1 MVIPGTMNSQG
12 NQAVKFNGAFAF
24 YITKT
29 EIDLRGVINHLQND
43 YDDFYR
49 RNVERSL
56 YI

>member
-12 NQAVKFNGAFAF
+12 SSTVKFNGAFAF

-29 EIDLRGVINHLQND
+29 EVDLRGIINHLQND
-43 YDDFYR
+43 NDDFDR